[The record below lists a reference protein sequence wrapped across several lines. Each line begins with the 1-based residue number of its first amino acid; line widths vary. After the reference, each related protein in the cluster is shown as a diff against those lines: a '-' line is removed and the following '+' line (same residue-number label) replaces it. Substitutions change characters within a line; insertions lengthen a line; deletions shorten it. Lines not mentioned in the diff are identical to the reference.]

1 MIKLNLQIKNLR
13 KSLENKA
20 KKDKVNYK
28 KYQNT
33 IKHLRDENLNTI
45 SLPMNDYNNN
55 VTKISKDSNNKRTQL
70 YPLSKIN
77 LFISLTSDNNNSLS
91 SFAVI
96 WNEKKDIVEGGLY
109 NFHIYYDP
117 EESDAITFTAY
128 YSQIKNRDVKNKSM
142 KIYQTEFTFD
152 DEQVIRMKNSETT
165 KESTMKS
172 IGYVFL
178 TLYCMYMEK
187 NGSFDDEDF
196 VEFFKSYSNLK
207 RQDSKDYNFGKSFD
221 LLSSDNLDKKDD
233 KNLISINYK

>member
-20 KKDKVNYK
+20 KKDKINYK
-28 KYQNT
+28 KYHDT
-33 IKHLRDENLNTI
+33 IKHLKNENLDTI

-70 YPLSKIN
+70 YPLNKIN
-77 LFISLTSDNNNSLS
+77 LFISLTNDNNNSLS

-96 WNEKKDIVEGGLY
+96 WNEKKDVVEGGLY

-117 EESDAITFTAY
+117 EESDTVMFTAY
-128 YSQIKNRDVKNKSM
+128 YSQIKNRDIKNKSM

-178 TLYCMYMEK
+178 TLYCMYIEK

>member
-20 KKDKVNYK
+20 KKDKINYK
-28 KYQNT
+28 KYHDT
-33 IKHLRDENLNTI
+33 IKHLKNENLDTI

-70 YPLSKIN
+70 YPLNKIN
-77 LFISLTSDNNNSLS
+77 LFISLTNDNNNSLS

-117 EESDAITFTAY
+117 EESDTVTFTAY

>member
-20 KKDKVNYK
+20 KKDKINYK
-28 KYQNT
+28 KYHNT
-33 IKHLRDENLNTI
+33 IKHLKNENLDTI

-70 YPLSKIN
+70 YPLNKIN
-77 LFISLTSDNNNSLS
+77 LFISLTNDNNNSLS

-117 EESDAITFTAY
+117 EESDTVTFTAY